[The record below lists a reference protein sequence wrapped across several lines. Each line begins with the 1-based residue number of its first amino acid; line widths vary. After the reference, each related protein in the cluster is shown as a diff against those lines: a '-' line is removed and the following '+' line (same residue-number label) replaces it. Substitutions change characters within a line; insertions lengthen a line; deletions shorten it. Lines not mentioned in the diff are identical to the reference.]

1 MRYRELIWRVPL
13 AIASGLVALY
23 AFPTENVWI
32 LAPLIPGLLL
42 ISTLGLGFWWAWLLG
57 FFAGQAFYIAHIEWI
72 SLYLGPVPLIALSTL
87 QSLYYA
93 FGAALTAWLYKRLKP
108 RGVELIYFG
117 LAATSIWTLREFLA
131 NNFPY
136 GGFPW
141 SRLAMTQTDS
151 FMMKW
156 AFWGGMSLLSFMV
169 ALMGILAALWVMNRS
184 GRARMP
190 GRPVIASI
198 LLVALVPIIT
208 PTSFTTTQT
217 GTRVI
222 AAVQGNAN
230 AGLFSNV
237 ERGTILQNHLDATE
251 LVFQSPLVDEVDLL
265 VWPENSSDIDPLRSE
280 TARQKIEE
288 ISTRLDAPFSFG
300 TITMRGDESFNSTL
314 LWQPGVGPVDYYD
327 KKQPVPFAEYAPDR
341 EFWRMFAP
349 DLVDMIPR
357 GFSFGQRDGIFE
369 VSEGF
374 VAGTL
379 ICFEIAEDSILRE
392 LSDTGAEVILSQTN
406 NADFGYSDETFQQAG
421 IARLRAIE
429 TGRAVVNI
437 STVGQSAIYLPS
449 GEVLAELQWYT
460 PAAMVEEVPLY
471 SGYTPAM
478 FIGRFFDYVNALVVL
493 ALVGLALAR
502 KSRRR

>member
-1 MRYRELIWRVPL
+1 MRYRELLWRVPL

-23 AFPTENVWI
+23 TFPTENVWI

-42 ISTLGLGFWWAWLLG
+42 IATAGLGFWWAWLLG
-57 FFAGQAFYIAHIEWI
+57 FLAGQAFYISHIEWI
-72 SLYLGPVPLIALSTL
+72 SLYLGPVPLLALSTL

-93 FGAALTAWLYKRLKP
+93 FGAALTAWLYKKMKP
-108 RGVELIYFG
+108 KGSALIFFG
-117 LAATSIWTLREFLA
+117 LAAASIWTLREYLA

-151 FMMKW
+151 FMNKW
-156 AFWGGMSLLSFMV
+156 VFWGGMSLLSFVV
-169 ALMGILAALWVMNRS
+169 ALIGIFGALWLTNRT
-184 GRARMP
+184 GRSKMP
-190 GRPVIASI
+190 ARPVFATL
-198 LLVALVPIIT
+198 LLVLLVPLIT
-208 PTSFTTTQT
+208 PTSVTTTEV
-217 GTRVI
+217 GSRVI

-251 LVFQSPLVDEVDLL
+251 LVFDHPLADQIELL
-265 VWPENSSDIDPLRSE
+265 VWPENSSDIDPLRSVS
-280 TARQKIEE
+280 AREKIDE
-288 ISTRLDAPFSFG
+288 IANRVGAPFSFG
-300 TITMRGDESFNSTL
+300 TITARGDDTFNSTL
-314 LWQPGVGPVDYYD
+314 LWKPGVGPVDYYD
-327 KKQPVPFAEYAPDR
+327 KKVPVPFAEYAPDR

-369 VSEGF
+369 VDEGF
-374 VAGTL
+374 TAGTL

-392 LSDTGAEVILSQTN
+392 LTEQNAEIILSQTN

-429 TGRAVVNI
+429 TGRVVVNI
-437 STVGQSAIYLPS
+437 STVGLSAIYLPS
-449 GEVLAELQWYT
+449 GEVLSEVEWYT
-460 PAAMVEEVPLY
+460 PAVMVEELPLY
-471 SGYTPAM
+471 TGLTPAI
-478 FIGRFFDYVNALVVL
+478 FVGRFFDLVNAAVVIVLLGLTLVRSR
-493 ALVGLALAR
+493 AR
-502 KSRRR
+502 R

>member
-1 MRYRELIWRVPL
+1 MRYRELLWRVPL
-13 AIASGLVALY
+13 ALVSGLVALY
-23 AFPTENVWI
+23 TFPTENIWI

-42 ISTLGLGFWWAWLLG
+42 ISILGLGFWWAWVLG
-57 FFAGQAFYIAHIEWI
+57 FLAGQAFYFSHIEWI

-93 FGAALTAWLYKRLKP
+93 FGAALTAWLYKKMKP
-108 RGVELIYFG
+108 RGIELFYFG
-117 LAATSIWTLREFLA
+117 FAATSIWTLREFLA

-141 SRLAMTQTDS
+141 SRMAMTQTDS

-156 AFWGGMSLLSFMV
+156 VFWGGMSLLTFMV
-169 ALMGILAALWVMNRS
+169 TLIGILAALWVLNRT
-184 GRARMP
+184 GRAKLP
-190 GRPVIASI
+190 ARPVIVTI
-198 LLVALVPIIT
+198 LLVALVPIVT
-208 PTSFTTTQT
+208 PTSFTTTMI
-217 GTRVI
+217 GTKVV

-237 ERGTILQNHLDATE
+237 DRGTILQNHLDATE
-251 LVFQSPLVDEVDLL
+251 LVFEHPLANQVDLL
-265 VWPENSSDIDPLRSE
+265 VWPENSSDIDPLRSQS
-280 TARQKIEE
+280 ARDKIDAVASR
-288 ISTRLDAPFSFG
+288 INAPFSFG
-300 TITMRGDESFNSTL
+300 TITARGDETFNSTI
-314 LWQPGVGPVDYYD
+314 LWKPGTGPTDYYD

-374 VAGTL
+374 IAGTL
-379 ICFEIAEDSILRE
+379 ICFEIAEDGILRE
-392 LSDTGAEVILSQTN
+392 LSETGAEIILSQTN

-429 TGRAVVNI
+429 TGRTVVNI
-437 STVGQSAIYLPS
+437 STVGLSAIYLPS
-449 GEVLAELQWYT
+449 GEILSEVEWYT

-471 SGYTPAM
+471 TGFTPAI
-478 FIGRFFDYVNALVVL
+478 FVGRFFDLVNALVVIGL
-493 ALVGLALAR
+493 IGLALAR